1 MTQAMIVTIMQDAI
15 MTVLKCALPMM
26 LTALVIGVIISIFQ
40 AATQISEQTLSFV
53 PKIVGTFLALLVCLG
68 YILLQLSGLVTRLYG
83 YIGQMIY

>member
-1 MTQAMIVTIMQDAI
+1 MTQAMIVTIMQVAI

-68 YILLQLSGLVTRLYG
+68 YILSQLSGLVTRLYG

>member
-1 MTQAMIVTIMQDAI
+1 MAAVVLCILVVVFQSGGVTEAVQ
-15 MTVLKCALPMM
+15 V
-26 LTALVIGVIISIFQ
+26 TALVIGVIISIFQ

-68 YILLQLSGLVTRLYG
+68 YILSQLSGLVTRLYG